1 MTWVPFCSEA
11 VVHGAAERAAAVRS
25 LLALLE
31 ETLHSRLSHI
41 KQLYGLKGLDLRFLL
56 GFESVL
62 RRNLL
67 AEPFSFLRMT
77 FTIEHPNSAG
87 RHHSY
92 ITRTMDTQ
100 WRHKSKKSE
109 NLGQYGRQNM
119 LRPHLKIWEWEWIF
133 GHSVKEI
140 SSQGVR
146 SPCCIRLS
154 LPALQRQIFC

>member
-77 FTIEHPNSAG
+77 FTIELETHPNSAG

-92 ITRTMDTQ
+92 IQTCTIAILGSLNPAPYWKVFFQMLFRLFQIWNSQILAKHAWIANWQYLLVLDTIY
-100 WRHKSKKSE
+100 KTLKK
-109 NLGQYGRQNM
+109 
-119 LRPHLKIWEWEWIF
+119 
-133 GHSVKEI
+133 
-140 SSQGVR
+140 
-146 SPCCIRLS
+146 LS
-154 LPALQRQIFC
+154 